1 MMKELELLKTEL
13 KLRGFSPMTVRNYS
27 FFVDKFIQFS
37 NKSSDILAEEDVKH
51 YLSSLIE
58 TKSKST
64 TMLAAAAIKFFFAEV
79 LKKQLTNI
87 KLPKQDKR
95 LPDVLT
101 KEEVKVLIDTADT
114 TKSRLM
120 LSLLYS
126 SGLRVS
132 ELVNLKSQDIRFEE
146 NIGWVRGG
154 KGGKDRMFLLSGKIT
169 EELNSYI
176 KNHAQDYLFSKDKPL
191 TTRNIQKIVKRA
203 REKSGIQKKITPHT
217 MRHSFA
223 THLLEQGVDIRK
235 IQILLGHANL
245 NTTQLYSHVS
255 TAELKKIISPLDNL

>member
-1 MMKELELLKTEL
+1 MIEIDQLQTEL

-27 FFVDKFIQFS
+27 FFVKKFIENAKKPTDYLS
-37 NKSSDILAEEDVKH
+37 EDDVKH
-51 YLSSLIE
+51 YLSLLIE
-58 TKSKST
+58 NKSKST
-64 TMLAAAAIKFFFAEV
+64 TMLAAAAIKFFFTEV
-79 LKKQLTNI
+79 LKKQMGNI

-95 LPDVLT
+95 LPEVLT
-101 KEEVKVLIDTADT
+101 KEEVKTLISNADT

-132 ELVNLKSQDIRFEE
+132 ELVKLKPQDVRFEE

-154 KGGKDRMFLLSGKIT
+154 KGGKDRMFLLSQKLA
-169 EELNSYI
+169 EELNDYIKKRDSSYI
-176 KNHAQDYLFSKDKPL
+176 FSKDKPL
-191 TTRNIQKIVKRA
+191 TTRNVQKIVKRA

-255 TAELKKIISPLDNL
+255 TAELKKISSPLDNL

>member
-1 MMKELELLKTEL
+1 MIEIDQLQTEL

-27 FFVDKFIQFS
+27 FFVKKFIENAKKPTDYLS
-37 NKSSDILAEEDVKH
+37 EDDVKH
-51 YLSSLIE
+51 YLSLLIE
-58 TKSKST
+58 NKSKST
-64 TMLAAAAIKFFFAEV
+64 TMLAAAAIKFFFTEV
-79 LKKQLTNI
+79 LKKQMGNI
-87 KLPKQDKR
+87 KLPKQDKK
-95 LPDVLT
+95 LPEVLT
-101 KEEVKVLIDTADT
+101 KEEVKTLISNADT

-132 ELVNLKSQDIRFEE
+132 ELVKLKPQDVRFEE

-154 KGGKDRMFLLSGKIT
+154 KGGKDRMFLLSQKLA
-169 EELNSYI
+169 EELNDYIKKRDSSYI
-176 KNHAQDYLFSKDKPL
+176 FSKDKPL
-191 TTRNIQKIVKRA
+191 TTRNVQKIVKRA

-255 TAELKKIISPLDNL
+255 TAELKKISSPLDNL